1 MGISRLSDSGI
12 NILVQ
17 KVESKR
23 EREREKER
31 EKERG
36 RERDGVNK

>member
-1 MGISRLSDSGI
+1 MSDSGI

-23 EREREKER
+23 EREREGK
-31 EKERG
+31 
-36 RERDGVNK
+36 RERRSKQIV

>member
-1 MGISRLSDSGI
+1 MSDSGI

-23 EREREKER
+23 ERERER
-31 EKERG
+31 EGK
-36 RERDGVNK
+36 RERRSKQIV

>member
-1 MGISRLSDSGI
+1 MSDSGI

-23 EREREKER
+23 ERE
-31 EKERG
+31 KERG